1 METHVRIVAVTR
13 IVLGGLG
20 ALAGVACLFLFG
32 SIAGLVSAVGVRE
45 DPDAWIA
52 VWILAFVAGIA
63 FVVLLVL
70 SLPSIIAGIGLLYF
84 RGWAR
89 VLTLVISAIDLLN
102 VPFGTAIGAYSL
114 WVLLSPETEALF
126 RRGRYVQRV
135 A

>member
-1 METHVRIVAVTR
+1 MDSHVRIVAVTR